1 MQNSSTLAELRSRI
15 ITHLSHLYPQADHQ
29 ALSNEII
36 AIMGFEALCHQPRQF
51 ENFWDQTDIAVIT
64 YADTVVESGVTPFHS
79 LTDFFCAHLKDLISI
94 VHVLPFYPHSS
105 DDGFAV
111 VDYMQVDH
119 KLGSWADVG
128 ELTSHFK
135 LMADL
140 VINHCSARSQWFE
153 NFKQNKEPGKD
164 YFVTAKPDDDLSE
177 VVRPRT
183 SPLLQKVHTA
193 TGEQHVWCTFSHDQ
207 VDLNFA
213 NPKVLLEFVTIVAF
227 YLHKGV
233 DIFRLDAIAFLWKI
247 IGTDCL
253 NLSQTHEVVRLF
265 RTLIEHAKPDALLIT
280 ETNIPNR
287 ENLSYFGNANEAH
300 VIYNFSLPPL
310 LVNTL
315 LTGDCH
321 YLRTWMMSMPPAR
334 NGTTYLNFIAS
345 HDGLGLRPAEG
356 LLSDEEIM
364 TLATTLQDFGGHIS
378 WRALNHHQTP
388 HRDTSSQDSI
398 AARPYEINIS
408 LYDAL
413 QGTIPKTGGN
423 AADRKKA
430 CKDSYNH
437 ERFICAHAIMLAL
450 EGIPAFY
457 FHSLVAT
464 HNDNNKLKRTGHN
477 RAVNRHNWDR
487 ELLEQAL
494 SDGSEHQRAFE
505 TLSELI
511 NIRKAQ
517 ACFHP
522 NATQFT
528 LHLPGSDNQNQI
540 FAFWRQS
547 IDRQQNVFCVYNI
560 TDQAQRVSLS
570 DLNLINTDS
579 WHDLISGDG
588 FDDHSAEIRLKPY
601 GFIWLSNR
609 AA

>member
-1 MQNSSTLAELRSRI
+1 MKDDTSTLLADTLLDLRSRI
-15 ITHLSHLYPQADHQ
+15 VTHLSHLYPEIDHR
-29 ALSNEII
+29 ALSEEII
-36 AIMGFEALCHQPRQF
+36 HIMAFESMCHQPRQF
-51 ENFWDQTDIAVIT
+51 ENFWDESDIAVIT
-64 YADTVVESGVTPFHS
+64 YANSIVEAGTTPLHT
-79 LTDFFCAHLKDLISI
+79 LDDFFCAHLKDLVSI
-94 VHVLPFYPHSS
+94 VHVLPFYPYSS

-111 VDYMQVDH
+111 IDYLQVDK
-119 KLGSWADVG
+119 KLGDWPDVRR
-128 ELTSHFK
+128 LTTHFK

-153 NFKQNKEPGKD
+153 NFKQNKEPGND
-164 YFVTAKPDDDLSE
+164 YFVCANPDDDLSQ

-183 SPLLQKVHTA
+183 SPLLQKVATA
-193 TGEQHVWCTFSHDQ
+193 DGDKHLWCTFGHDQ
-207 VDLNFA
+207 IDLNFA
-213 NPKVLLEFVTIVAF
+213 NPEVLLEFVKIVAF
-227 YLHKGV
+227 YLRNGIE
-233 DIFRLDAIAFLWKI
+233 IFRLDAIAFLWKI
-247 IGTDCL
+247 IGTNCL

-280 ETNIPNR
+280 ETNIPNQ

-300 VIYNFSLPPL
+300 IIYNFSLPPL

-315 LTGDCH
+315 LTGDCY

-356 LLSDEEIM
+356 LLSDEEIV
-364 TLATTLQDFGGHIS
+364 TLAETLQDFGGHVS
-378 WRALNHHQTP
+378 WRALNHG
-388 HRDTSSQDSI
+388 SYE
-398 AARPYEINIS
+398 ARPYEINIS

-413 QGTIPKTGGN
+413 QGTTKGQ
-423 AADRKKA
+423 DQ
-430 CKDSYNH
+430 YNH

-464 HNDNNKLKRTGHN
+464 HNDNEKLQRTGHN
-477 RAVNRHNWDR
+477 RAINRHNWDR

-494 SDGSEHQRAFE
+494 GNGSEHQRTFE
-505 TLSELI
+505 ALSELI
-511 NIRKAQ
+511 IIRKTSP
-517 ACFHP
+517 CFHP

-528 LHLPGSDNQNQI
+528 LHLPGSDNQNQV

-560 TDQAQRVSLS
+560 SDQAQTVSLS

-579 WHDLISGDG
+579 WHDLISGED
-588 FDDHSAEIRLKPY
+588 FANHSAEIRLEPY
-601 GFIWLSNR
+601 QFIWLSNQAR
-609 AA
+609 